1 VALPE
6 LINSHTAH
14 GVEYEMYYSPC
25 KIGRHFAAGTLYEL
39 PMLEWIYQW
48 SQGRE
53 DSVVLDVGAN
63 IGNHTLWMAKVCG
76 FQVHA
81 FEPVMPHAVYANVV
95 LNELQND
102 VTVWPCG
109 LGSEPGKFYHEGKGV
124 LKPGQS
130 KQSTDETFEILRL
143 DELGIENV
151 ALMKIDVEGMELDVL
166 RGGLTTI
173 ERDRPVILTEEWEMS
188 TTNAIQRLIGRFGYK
203 RVHGFGGKGKAP
215 VGVWETK

>member
-14 GVEYEMYYSPC
+14 DVEYEMYYSPC

-39 PMLEWIYQW
+39 SMLEWIYE
-48 SQGRE
+48 RKIPE
-53 DSVVLDVGAN
+53 NAIALDVGAN
-63 IGNHTLWMAKVCG
+63 IGNHTLWMAAVCG
-76 FQVHA
+76 LQIHA

-95 LNELQND
+95 LNSLNHV

-130 KQSTDETFEILRL
+130 KQSTDEAFEILRL
-143 DELGIENV
+143 DDLGIEDV

-166 RGGLTTI
+166 KGGLATI

-188 TTNAIQRLIGRFGYK
+188 TTNAIQRLIGRFGYR
-203 RVHGFGGKGKAP
+203 RVHGFGGRGRAP
-215 VGVWETK
+215 VGVWEAK